1 GEADLSLLS
10 APEELRII
18 KKLLIYPMTFEGAA
32 ISREPHRITFFLQEL
47 TGLFHPYYNKYKVVT
62 EDRKLTRARL
72 ALCEA
77 IRIVLKDGL
86 EILGL
91 GAPERM

>member
-1 GEADLSLLS
+1 MSLLS

-18 KKLLIYPMTFEGAA
+18 KKLLIYPMAFEGAVT
-32 ISREPHRITFFLQEL
+32 SHEPHRITFFLQEL

-62 EDRKLTRARL
+62 EDRELTRARL